1 MYHLQP
7 ELAEMDRKSLQE
19 EIEALLSDKA
29 GENEYLQSLQH
40 QIEMLKVI
48 SIVTFYLLSH
58 ISDK

>member
-1 MYHLQP
+1 MQP
-7 ELAEMDRKSLQE
+7 ELNKMDKKSLQE

-48 SIVTFYLLSH
+48 ISVTFYLIPYIL
-58 ISDK
+58 DK